1 MTRIVV
7 IVVALIMI
15 TVSVVMKF
23 SNEKARSN
31 TKKRNASSPDWMCA
45 STLSC
50 IIEDYTSIPLSSVD
64 LEGYEVQRNI
74 RWGHGYSR
82 YVLLELV
89 RTSPFQGMRHF
100 VRLVALR
107 KTACQCG
114 FEKIFEYEVSTYSE
128 YPCWEVEQ
136 SELSWRNE
144 SGELQT
150 ITTMQ
155 QGSKGSRRHEIF

>member
-1 MTRIVV
+1 MKMTRIVV

-45 STLSC
+45 STPSC
-50 IIEDYTSIPLSSVD
+50 IIEDYTSIPLSSIVD

-74 RWGHGYSR
+74 RWEHGYSR

-89 RTSPFQGMRHF
+89 RTSPFQGMRCF

-107 KTACQCG
+107 KTAWQYG
-114 FEKIFEYEVSTYSE
+114 FEKIFDYEVSTYSE

-150 ITTMQ
+150 ILA
-155 QGSKGSRRHEIF
+155 K